1 VLPRT
6 QDSIAVQCGTSW
18 VLVNASP
25 DLRQQ
30 LLAAELS
37 PAAGTRA
44 SPINEVILSDAE
56 LDHVAGLLLLR
67 ETTGLR
73 VHATEAVLGA
83 LAEPLALR
91 RTLEAY
97 ACIEWL
103 PATGH
108 EPVTACDG
116 RLGIDVIPLG
126 SKRPRYANQ
135 GVAGEGWV
143 SALRLR
149 EAGEQRYVLY
159 APCVATWTEELA
171 EVAAGCT
178 CVIVDGT
185 FWSDDELAR
194 NRLSS
199 RTAMEMGHLPISGP
213 GGSLEGLGAMKR
225 VRRIY
230 THLNNTNPVLD
241 PSSSERACVGRAGI
255 EVGTDGMVIEP

>member
-1 VLPRT
+1 
-6 QDSIAVQCGTSW
+6 VQCGTSW
-18 VLVNASP
+18 LLVNASP

-30 LLAAELS
+30 LLAAEFS

-44 SPINEVILSDAE
+44 SPVNEVILTDAE

-67 ETTGLR
+67 EATGLR
-73 VHATEAVLGA
+73 VHATEPVLGA
-83 LAEPLALR
+83 LAGPLALR

-103 PATGH
+103 LATGS

-116 RLGIDVIPLG
+116 RLQIDVIPLG
-126 SKRPRYANQ
+126 SKHPRYASA

-149 EAGEQRYVLY
+149 EAGEQRSVLY
-159 APCVATWTEELA
+159 APCLATWTDEFA
-171 EVAAGCT
+171 EVAAACT

-194 NRLSS
+194 NGGSS
-199 RTAMEMGHLPISGP
+199 RMAREMGHLPIGGP
-213 GGSLEGLGAMKR
+213 GGSLEGLGALQG

-241 PSSSERACVGRAGI
+241 PASTERACVERAGI
-255 EVGTDGMVIEP
+255 EVGTDGTVIEP